1 MHNGLIKFAIFG
13 IVFVT
18 VIYISTTSFVFAD
31 VTTCSSSKDGK
42 TAICKVQGLDSTIS
56 SQYACTN
63 QMNGTWNCI
72 EITEITKSDHLN
84 TIKDTLKKLM
94 DLKSQGHD
102 AINNFGR

>member
-13 IVFVT
+13 IFFVT
-18 VIYISTTSFVFAD
+18 VIYISTTSSVFAD

-63 QMNGTWNCI
+63 QMNGTWNCV
-72 EITEITKSDHLN
+72 EITEKTKSDHLN

>member
-1 MHNGLIKFAIFG
+1 MRSKLIKFAIFG
-13 IVFVT
+13 IFFVT
-18 VIYISTTSFVFAD
+18 VVYNSTAYSVFAD

-63 QMNGTWNCI
+63 QMYSTWNCV
-72 EITEITKSDHLN
+72 EITEKTKSDHLN

-102 AINNFGR
+102 AVNNFGR

>member
-1 MHNGLIKFAIFG
+1 MYNGLIKFTIFG
-13 IVFVT
+13 IFFVT
-18 VIYISTTSFVFAD
+18 VIYIPTTSSVLAD

-42 TAICKVQGLDSTIS
+42 SAICKVQGLDSTIS

-63 QMNGTWNCI
+63 QMNGTWNCV
-72 EITEITKSDHLN
+72 EITEKTKSAHLN